1 MEATGN
7 CKIGECA
14 LERSHWLRV
23 AEGSLCKKAYIEWK
37 KKTTFR
43 NYCNNLNNSDLEK
56 GGCSGVVRSGCIQK
70 IL

>member
-23 AEGSLCKKAYIEWK
+23 AEGSLCKKAYVEWK
-37 KKTTFR
+37 KKKQP
-43 NYCNNLNNSDLEK
+43 SE
-56 GGCSGVVRSGCIQK
+56 I
-70 IL
+70 IAII